1 MEHTMN
7 ATLGKNKGV
16 TVVKV
21 VGCSCGGSRCLMCRL
36 NVSYSS
42 TFVKELQINFDSGYI
57 YIYITRFLIEWL
69 F

>member
-1 MEHTMN
+1 MN

-42 TFVKELQINFDSGYI
+42 TFVKELQIHFDSGYI
-57 YIYITRFLIEWL
+57 YIYI
-69 F
+69 